1 MENDRLTFYCKI
13 KDDDLEMLKKICDM
27 PDEIKAEIVDIYNYL
42 VTQKASG
49 ATLKF
54 SDGMK
59 IHIKLDISEYLG

>member
-1 MENDRLTFYCKI
+1 MENDRLTFYCKM
-13 KDDDLEMLKKICDM
+13 KDDDLEMLKKIYDM

-42 VTQKASG
+42 VTQKVSG

-59 IHIKLDISEYLG
+59 IHTKLDISEYRG

>member
-42 VTQKASG
+42 VTQKVSG

-59 IHIKLDISEYLG
+59 IHIKLDISKYCG

>member
-1 MENDRLTFYCKI
+1 MENDRLTFYCKLT
-13 KDDDLEMLKKICDM
+13 DDDLEMLKKICDM

-59 IHIKLDISEYLG
+59 IHIKLDISEYSG

>member
-1 MENDRLTFYCKI
+1 MENDRLTFYCKL

-42 VTQKASG
+42 VTQKATG

-59 IHIKLDISEYLG
+59 IHIKLDISEYRG

>member
-1 MENDRLTFYCKI
+1 MENDRLTFYCKL

-27 PDEIKAEIVDIYNYL
+27 PDEIKAEIVDIYNYM

-49 ATLKF
+49 MTLKF

-59 IHIKLDISEYLG
+59 IHIKLDISEYRG